1 MRLLLPG
8 YLEPVAIVV
17 VANTDVC
24 GARDTSTV
32 VPLSDLHYI
41 SQLNVDYDSH
51 PNVAGC
57 SVAPEIC
64 ITMYSRTSHFDKS
77 RIEHATVT
85 NNLET
90 QNIERTPESQGA

>member
-1 MRLLLPG
+1 MRLLLLG
-8 YLEPVAIVV
+8 YLEPVIVV

-57 SVAPEIC
+57 SA
-64 ITMYSRTSHFDKS
+64 SHPKF
-77 RIEHATVT
+77 
-85 NNLET
+85 
-90 QNIERTPESQGA
+90 